1 LSAEPLAGN
10 YFVATYPP
18 FSCWSE
24 AGAAAFRRRLD
35 SAAAADADVELG
47 LYVHIPFCVERC
59 PYCYYLSYDDR
70 SREVERYLDA
80 LGRELA
86 LYAPLPVLAGRRAG
100 FVYFGGGTPSVL
112 STPRVRALLARLR
125 AEVDWAPGAEVTFEC
140 APKSVGAAK
149 LDELLRGGVTRLS
162 MGVQAL
168 DDETLR
174 RNGRVHL
181 VEDVERAWRA
191 IAAAGFPDTN
201 LDLIV
206 GLVGETD
213 ESFLAGVERAIE
225 LGPSSLTIYQLELP
239 LNTPL
244 YRTWRDGALE
254 TPLPDWDTKRS
265 RLARAFERL
274 EAARYALRSA
284 YTAVRGGSRFR
295 YQDEQ
300 YRGADLL
307 ALGASAF
314 AHIGGVQHQ
323 NLGALDRY
331 LEALERG
338 AFPLWR
344 GHALDREEL
353 AVRELVLGLKLGRI
367 DREHFRHKFDVDIVD
382 AQRAV
387 LEPLAQAGWLR
398 VSAHAIELTRPG
410 LLRADFLVRELFLPR
425 HRNVRYS

>member
-1 LSAEPLAGN
+1 M
-10 YFVATYPP
+10 
-18 FSCWSE
+18 
-24 AGAAAFRRRLD
+24 
-35 SAAAADADVELG
+35 
-47 LYVHIPFCVERC
+47 HIPFCVERC

-80 LGRELA
+80 LARELA
-86 LYAPLPVLAGRRAG
+86 LYAPVPALAGRRPS

-112 STPRVRALLARLR
+112 STSRVRALLARLR
-125 AEVDWAPGAEVTFEC
+125 EQIDWAPGAEVTFEC

-149 LDELLRGGVTRLS
+149 LEELLRAGVTRLS

-168 DDETLR
+168 DDEVLQL
-174 RNGRVHL
+174 NGRVHL
-181 VEDVERAWRA
+181 VEDVERAFRA
-191 IAAAGFPDTN
+191 IVETGFPDTN

-213 ESFLAGVERAIE
+213 ESFLAGVERTIE
-225 LGPSSLTIYQLELP
+225 LAPSSITIYQLELP

-244 YRTWRDGALE
+244 YRAWRDGALE
-254 TPLPDWDTKRS
+254 APLPDWDTKRA

-274 EAARYALRSA
+274 EAAGYELRSA

-314 AHIGGVQHQ
+314 AHVGGVQHQ
-323 NLGALDRY
+323 NLAALDRY
-331 LEALERG
+331 IEALERG
-338 AFPLWR
+338 VLPLWR
-344 GHALDREEL
+344 GYALAPEEL
-353 AVRELVLGLKLGRI
+353 AVRELVLGLKLGSVE
-367 DREHFRHKFDVDIVD
+367 RERFRRKFAVDIVD
-382 AQRAV
+382 ENRA
-387 LEPLAQAGWLR
+387 LLDRLAEEGWLR
-398 VSAHAIELTRPG
+398 LSPHSIELTRPG
-410 LLRADFLVRELFLPR
+410 LLRADVLVRELFLPQ